1 MSGIL
6 PIAPTHWSR
15 YRRRGRSLGDFSIG
29 IALAALAAYACFR
42 TACGPVRRVDQ
53 GKDTMKDIILTT
65 LGIVGF
71 VILWLVFVVVSQPPM
86 P

>member
-1 MSGIL
+1 
-6 PIAPTHWSR
+6 
-15 YRRRGRSLGDFSIG
+15 
-29 IALAALAAYACFR
+29 
-42 TACGPVRRVDQ
+42 
-53 GKDTMKDIILTT
+53 MKDIILTT